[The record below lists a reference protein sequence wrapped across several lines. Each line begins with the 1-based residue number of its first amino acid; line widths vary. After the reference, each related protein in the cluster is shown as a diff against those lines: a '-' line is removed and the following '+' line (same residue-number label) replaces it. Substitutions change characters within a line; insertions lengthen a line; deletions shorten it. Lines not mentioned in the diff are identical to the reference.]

1 MIPMRSILTLAGAL
15 LLQNVSLAQWTQLF
29 HPLIE
34 RCEDLFFLNADTGFA
49 AGGGSGRILRTYD
62 GGDFWWVVGELGDSY
77 LRSIEFLDAQN
88 GFCGS
93 LDGQLYRTT
102 DGGNSWTD
110 IMGQLPQPV
119 PGICGLSAPD
129 ASTIYGSGVFFG
141 PAYVVKSADGGDSWQ
156 HIDLSAM
163 AWCLVDVHFLN
174 ADTGFAVGGGSNNT
188 SGASI
193 FRTEDGGA
201 TWSEVFTTGTGY
213 EWFWKIQ
220 SPDGVHLYASIESAF
235 NTRPRIAISSDA
247 GLSWT
252 LDTVVNNNGRLQG
265 VGFLTPEIGWTGDNV
280 LFGTTDGGETWST
293 TFQVSGFN
301 RFHRVSDQLA
311 FAGGYG
317 IFRFGPLSIGVPDVE
332 PLPEKRDVLALSS
345 TVADAPI
352 RLNVE
357 LLHRSLTRVAVHA
370 ENGSVVRT
378 VHEGPLPAGEHSF
391 TLDMAP
397 FASGTYIVS
406 LYTNLG
412 FVTQKVLRP

>member
-1 MIPMRSILTLAGAL
+1 MRTHHTL
-15 LLQNVSLAQWTQLF
+15 LLLLSISTSARPQWTQLF
-29 HPLIE
+29 HPTID
-34 RCEDLFFLNADTGFA
+34 RCEDLYFLNADTGFA
-49 AGGGSGRILRTYD
+49 AGGGSGRILRTYN

-102 DGGNSWTD
+102 DGGDSWTD

-141 PAYVVKSADGGDSWQ
+141 PAYVVKSADGGDTWQ
-156 HIDLSAM
+156 HTDLSAL

-174 ADTGFAVGGGSNNT
+174 ADTGFVVGGGADNT

-193 FRTEDGGA
+193 YRTEDGGA
-201 TWSEVFTTGTGY
+201 TWAEVFTTGTGY

-220 SPDGVHLYASIESAF
+220 SPDGLHLYASIESAF
-235 NTRPRIAISSDA
+235 NARPRIAMSSDA

-252 LDTVVNNNGRLQG
+252 LDTVANNNGRLQG
-265 VGFLTPEIGWTGDNV
+265 VGFLTPEFGWAGDNV
-280 LFGTTDGGETWST
+280 LFGTSDGGETWNT
-293 TFQVSGFN
+293 TFQVPGFN

-311 FAGGYG
+311 YAGGYG
-317 IFRFGPLSIGVPDVE
+317 IFRLGPLSVGLPDVK
-332 PLPEKRDVLALSS
+332 PLPEVRDVLTVSS

-352 RLNVE
+352 TLGVQ
-357 LLHRSLTRVAVHA
+357 LQHRSLTRVAVHA
-370 ENGSVVRT
+370 EDGSVVRT
-378 VHEGPLPAGEHSF
+378 VHEGPLAAGAHSF
-391 TLDMAP
+391 TLDLGRHA
-397 FASGTYIVS
+397 AGTYIIS

-412 FVTQKVLRP
+412 FVTQKVVRP